1 MLVFR
6 PSKISGNDASAK
18 NPKEVAGPVS
28 CISYILL
35 CTSCFVYS
43 LRWLFQAYVADKA
56 TCVAVSCL
64 KFSAPKTS
72 LCTPF
77 EFSCFQGPSFAKEC
91 PSAPSSFD
99 DSDDEE
105 ELLRPSSALV
115 AVFGLAVQE
124 EQSTEPIPV
133 EDVEVPYDPF
143 DEASIYCKYIYIYIT
158 ACSLIFSS
166 SNSGIWAQAE
176 WEPNI
181 VLPNMDHHDPTWWM
195 RDDRDDGDWFPAEKD
210 ILLIFIVNPTS

>member
-143 DEASIYCKYIYIYIT
+143 DEASIYCKYIYI
-158 ACSLIFSS
+158 SLHAASFFQVQIAVFGRRKNGS
-166 SNSGIWAQAE
+166 
-176 WEPNI
+176 
-181 VLPNMDHHDPTWWM
+181 PTSYSQTWM
-195 RDDRDDGDWFPAEKD
+195 PK
-210 ILLIFIVNPTS
+210 ILLGGCGMMVIGFPKRRTYY